1 LCLKPF
7 ITVSIVSTTQD
18 REVSQFQLRD
28 GDEPLQ
34 LKLEVRFNATDR
46 LSSSTIGTFPVVA
59 STVLFG
65 QLCFRPV
72 EESGK
77 AHSTYPTYSIPV
89 RGVMHEV
96 PVFCLS
102 TNAVDVC
109 AATEGDSDD
118 EAEAEDS
125 KKHSNSL
132 AARLLVDDDDALS
145 SSSQEKFHSMAPR
158 TSVTVTNLSHHF
170 EVTIVVDHYNDG
182 SHVEDADGTSNALV
196 FAPRTQHLGP
206 REECKVYIQLADDA
220 AVEDGQVLRC
230 IVADHFAPQLSQEIE
245 CTVVPSRFTATY
257 FERRELHDKNDTALA
272 VEPRFKDLSLASMF
286 HGPPRSTS
294 PVRIPKLILSG
305 CTPID
310 LPITSSHQLRVGTSH
325 EIKVG
330 NVKVG
335 DAVSWTFSIVHDG
348 NGSDAVRYKIYPA
361 TSEDFTWLSIDNT
374 SGELSR
380 STDSAA
386 QAAKNVHLRIRS
398 AEPGFRLTYLV
409 VENVTNPSDWKFIRV
424 SMHAVVADSVIT
436 SLQARAEAPP
446 SVLQLMLPQI
456 CELLSPEHVALNLG
470 RIFENTPSR
479 IQSFLLT
486 NTSATSV
493 VEVTLGSNDCV
504 GLVEVNF
511 TSSPFDPPA
520 FCRHVALQP
529 GEQIRVFVDVTV
541 GPELWKQHLASHPS
555 DTTPTS
561 DIPLM
566 TTKGEPLEVV
576 IACKTV
582 PEPPMSFRLVAAC
595 CRRSFTVS
603 NPTVSFAI
611 SHELLSDQAAIEKG
625 LHPTHNI
632 ALEGIDDDPAPEVV
646 VFANLIFFNCRVLV
660 GDSEFHTGFGKDDG
674 ALPRGAAGGAAPVVA
689 SSRTWHGADT
699 QRMTAW
705 TRILRGRKRR
715 IEISLNVAA
724 ILAHSD
730 RLLSRRYIIET
741 VTIYNA
747 DNWSEREEITLALHQ
762 GHHQVYYASP
772 WRGVL
777 KGKLATLEARVALLI
792 KQLRGDVGDIG
803 TLPSKAD
810 LSGPAVG
817 PIVMQLTTEFLF
829 EYVCIA
835 DEFVRAGVE
844 SRNSHDYL
852 FGNHLANLLFSTILG
867 SPVFMEHAPAA
878 LPSWTPVAT
887 EDRVWPVKL
896 QPWILPLCKYLTVCS
911 SDLPTLA
918 SLMKLADSLLLT

>member
-1 LCLKPF
+1 
-7 ITVSIVSTTQD
+7 
-18 REVSQFQLRD
+18 
-28 GDEPLQ
+28 
-34 LKLEVRFNATDR
+34 
-46 LSSSTIGTFPVVA
+46 
-59 STVLFG
+59 
-65 QLCFRPV
+65 
-72 EESGK
+72 
-77 AHSTYPTYSIPV
+77 
-89 RGVMHEV
+89 
-96 PVFCLS
+96 
-102 TNAVDVC
+102 
-109 AATEGDSDD
+109 
-118 EAEAEDS
+118 
-125 KKHSNSL
+125 
-132 AARLLVDDDDALS
+132 
-145 SSSQEKFHSMAPR
+145 
-158 TSVTVTNLSHHF
+158 
-170 EVTIVVDHYNDG
+170 
-182 SHVEDADGTSNALV
+182 
-196 FAPRTQHLGP
+196 
-206 REECKVYIQLADDA
+206 VYIQLADDA

-632 ALEGIDDDPAPEVV
+632 A
-646 VFANLIFFNCRVLV
+646 F
-660 GDSEFHTGFGKDDG
+660 
-674 ALPRGAAGGAAPVVA
+674 AAPVVA

-887 EDRVWPVKL
+887 EDRVWPVTL

-918 SLMKLADSLLLT
+918 SLMKLADSLLLS